1 MVSYQLLLTIFGCV
15 GFWEVVRYL
24 LESRHD
30 KHSALE
36 EATLAL
42 IHETLYP
49 LLEEAVL
56 RGSVGIEEFDRID
69 NLYKPYSRLGGNGTI
84 KRRYELVAEM
94 PRVDD
99 RKEGY

>member
-1 MVSYQLLLTIFGCV
+1 MQTQVIVTILGCM
-15 GFWEVVRYL
+15 GFWELLRYI
-24 LESRHD
+24 LESRR
-30 KHSALE
+30 KKKTALE

-56 RGSVGIEEFDRID
+56 RGYVGIEEFDRID
-69 NLYKPYSRLGGNGTI
+69 NLYRPYERLGGNGTT
-84 KRRYELVAEM
+84 KRRYDIVQDL
-94 PRVDD
+94 PRTDD